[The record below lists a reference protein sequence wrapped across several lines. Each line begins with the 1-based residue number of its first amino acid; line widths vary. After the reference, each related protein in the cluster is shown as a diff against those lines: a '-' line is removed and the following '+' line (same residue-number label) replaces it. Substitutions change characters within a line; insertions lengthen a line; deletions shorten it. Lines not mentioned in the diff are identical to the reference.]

1 MISVIKLYPNFRSS
15 RLEVFCKKGALR
27 NLAKFTGKYLC
38 QSIFLNK
45 VPGLR
50 PATLLENRLWHR
62 CFPVNFLKLLLAAS
76 ETFHYFEKCFFS
88 NLNFQNTSQ
97 INPIMTNISSKR

>member
-62 CFPVNFLKLLLAAS
+62 YFPVNFVKLLRTPVVAAS
-76 ETFHYFEKCFFS
+76 ETFRYFEKMFFFKS
-88 NLNFQNTSQ
+88 EFPKH
-97 INPIMTNISSKR
+97 ITN